1 MLCLLPL
8 PFWKPVLQQTKII
21 PQVILASDFAM
32 FFVKQ
37 NAQSQ
42 IASVVLRGK
51 QVMAL
56 KSGDLLLVHW
66 ESHCSEKKTQIAW
79 PQKWRFG
86 QKNVQLHVS
95 CPWAVVQGRM
105 AAVLLPEGW
114 RKHKAPGTLIAAFP
128 TCLASTW
135 VGVNKDLLKEYK
147 QGPPGAITLN
157 LPFQVLSINTG
168 PQSNPAGTL

>member
-1 MLCLLPL
+1 MLCLVPLPL
-8 PFWKPVLQQTKII
+8 WKPVLQQTKII
-21 PQVILASDFAM
+21 PQVILASDFAT

-42 IASVVLRGK
+42 VTSAVLRGK
-51 QVMAL
+51 QRMAL
-56 KSGDLLLVHW
+56 KSGWAAVAALRISLLW
-66 ESHCSEKKTQIAW
+66 EEKPKLLW

-86 QKNVQLHVS
+86 LKNVQLHVS

-105 AAVLLPEGW
+105 AAVLQEAGEST
-114 RKHKAPGTLIAAFP
+114 KHQELSSSAFP

-135 VGVNKDLLKEYK
+135 GGVNKDLLKEYK
-147 QGPPGAITLN
+147 KGPPGAITLN
-157 LPFQVLSINTG
+157 LPFQVLSINTV